1 MPSTMVISVFMVL
14 DSSTVMT
21 PSLPTFS
28 MASAI
33 RLPIVSSPEEMAATC
48 AMACLV
54 SMGLLISLSVFTA
67 SSVAIS
73 MPFFTT
79 IGFAPAATFFR
90 PSRIIAC
97 ASSGGGGGAVA
108 DDVVG
113 LGGDFLDQLRAH
125 VLKGVFQ
132 LDFLGDGHAVVGD
145 QRRAELLVQHHV
157 AALRAQS
164 DLNGVRQRVHAS
176 FQRAASVLAIFDLL
190 SHDISLLLFDD
201 REDVGL
207 TDDDVG
213 PRRPA

>member
-1 MPSTMVISVFMVL
+1 
-14 DSSTVMT
+14 
-21 PSLPTFS
+21 

-33 RLPIVSSPEEMAATC
+33 RLPITSSLEEMAATC

-54 SMGLLISLSVFTA
+54 STGLLISLSVFTA

-73 MPFFTT
+73 MPLFHDHRVRARGHVLKTL
-79 IGFAPAATFFR
+79 ADHR
-90 PSRIIAC
+90 LRKH
-97 ASSGGGGGAVA
+97 GGGGGAVA

-113 LGGDFLDQLRAH
+113 LGGDFLDELRAH

-176 FQRAASVLAIFDLL
+176 FQCAASVLAHI
-190 SHDISLLLFDD
+190 
-201 REDVGL
+201 
-207 TDDDVG
+207 
-213 PRRPA
+213 